1 MTSRDLEQG
10 AFLEQEAKRPRYG
23 DERHEVIWQKAGLL
37 GMTEQ
42 ETRVTE
48 RKVAVERSGDWGL
61 G

>member
-1 MTSRDLEQG
+1 MEQG